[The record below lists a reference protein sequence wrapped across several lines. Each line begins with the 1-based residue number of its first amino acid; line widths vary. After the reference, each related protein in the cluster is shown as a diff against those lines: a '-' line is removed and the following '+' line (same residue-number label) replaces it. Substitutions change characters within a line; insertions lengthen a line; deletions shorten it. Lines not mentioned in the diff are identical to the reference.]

1 MDKSTDWLIS
11 EWESKWMDLQA
22 NEWIYGQM
30 GGWMYELDGWIDGC
44 TGGWLGG
51 WTCGRQ
57 MNEQISGW
65 MGMGE
70 YLLGYKGR

>member
-1 MDKSTDWLIS
+1 
-11 EWESKWMDLQA
+11 
-22 NEWIYGQM
+22 M
-30 GGWMYELDGWIDGC
+30 GRWVMYELDGWIDGH